1 MKRGISINR
10 DYDYQG
16 IPCVVIKKKRGK
28 LTLPEITDTLHYGD
42 RQCWVGRY
50 VILLDCTEVTM
61 GGNGCLDM
69 MDEQPGDAV
78 VLYQLEEGEP
88 CPVCNTSL
96 PPFQY
101 CPTCGSAWAEN
112 GTNIETHLADMQQ
125 EASRSIKN
133 PGASEA
139 SRLAWYWSHI
149 GSIDLARQL
158 GLISE
163 KRRQELY
170 EEMQPLTPAI
180 TVLADPERVSR
191 HE

>member
-69 MDEQPGDAV
+69 MDEDPGDAHAWR
-78 VLYQLEEGEP
+78 GTGH
-88 CPVCNTSL
+88 TSAL
-96 PPFQY
+96 LTSPGSWTSFQKSAGRNSMKR
-101 CPTCGSAWAEN
+101 CGRS
-112 GTNIETHLADMQQ
+112 
-125 EASRSIKN
+125 SR
-133 PGASEA
+133 P
-139 SRLAWYWSHI
+139 
-149 GSIDLARQL
+149 
-158 GLISE
+158 
-163 KRRQELY
+163 
-170 EEMQPLTPAI
+170 
-180 TVLADPERVSR
+180 
-191 HE
+191 

>member
-16 IPCVVIKKKRGK
+16 VPCVVIKKKRGK

-42 RQCWVGRY
+42 HQCWVGRY

-69 MDEQPGDAV
+69 MDEEPGDAV

-112 GTNIETHLADMQQ
+112 GTNIETLLTAMQQ
-125 EASRSIKN
+125 EASRNIKN
-133 PGASEA
+133 PLQ
-139 SRLAWYWSHI
+139 RHHAWRGTGRTS
-149 GSIDLARQL
+149 A
-158 GLISE
+158 
-163 KRRQELY
+163 
-170 EEMQPLTPAI
+170 PLTSPGSWASFRKS
-180 TVLADPERVSR
+180 AGRNSMKRCGRSSR
-191 HE
+191 PQQFLGIQKG

>member
-1 MKRGISINR
+1 MKRGISVTR
-10 DYDYQG
+10 DYDYHNT
-16 IPCVVIKKKRGK
+16 PCVVITKKRGK
-28 LTLPEITDTLHYGD
+28 LTIPEITDILHYED
-42 RQCWVGRY
+42 QQRWSGRY
-50 VILLDCTEVTM
+50 ALLLDCTEVTM

-69 MDEQPGDAV
+69 MDERPGDAV
-78 VLYQLEEGEP
+78 VLYELEEGEP
-88 CPVCNTSL
+88 CPVCNASL

-133 PGASEA
+133 PDASEA

-163 KRRQELY
+163 KRRQEL
-170 EEMQPLTPAI
+170 
-180 TVLADPERVSR
+180 
-191 HE
+191 